1 MKNLRRYRSVALA
14 SWLAAGL
21 AAVTLASCANGPLGP
36 LEPIPGN
43 GPGGKPMPTSTDIV
57 AGLPAT
63 PSTQLVY
70 PITAKVDV
78 SDDYNGK
85 KVEDP
90 YRWLEDLSSKPT
102 QDWVAA
108 QNRLSQ
114 PQLEAAPQREWAKER
129 LTKLWNFERFNTPV
143 KEGGRYFFLRNDGR
157 QNQSVLFVSERL
169 DEPGR
174 VLFDPN
180 AVRADATVALADSRR
195 APRAMWSRTRCP
207 MAVPTGRSGASAK

>member
-1 MKNLRRYRSVALA
+1 
-14 SWLAAGL
+14 
-21 AAVTLASCANGPLGP
+21 
-36 LEPIPGN
+36 
-43 GPGGKPMPTSTDIV
+43 MPTSTDIV

-85 KVEDP
+85 KVDDP
-90 YRWLEDLSSKPT
+90 YRWLEDLNSKPT

-114 PQLEAAPQREWAKER
+114 PQLEATPQREWAKER
-129 LTKLWNFERFNTPV
+129 LTKLWNYERFNTPV
-143 KEGGRYFFLRNDGR
+143 KEGGRYFFLHNDGR
-157 QNQSVLFVSERL
+157 QNQSVLFVADSL
-169 DEPGR
+169 DAPGR

-180 AVRADATVALADSRR
+180 AVRADATVAVADFTPSPKGDVVAYALSDGGTDWQIWRFR
-195 APRAMWSRTRCP
+195 KVSDGTDCD
-207 MAVPTGRSGASAK
+207 